1 MEIRKA
7 KKEEFDQIFMMGFD
21 VWSEGSSE
29 NDYLT
34 ECQTSSKYRK
44 GTWYVLSDDLK
55 LISSLIVY
63 DFGNNILGIGSIST
77 PRSLRKKGY
86 ASKLISGVI
95 KEIEKSSFGCSIF
108 LYSDIEANFY
118 EKFNFVKLPDNLQR
132 YKTTTCMVYG
142 KNIQQFLLNEIN
154 SPEYF

>member
-1 MEIRKA
+1 
-7 KKEEFDQIFMMGFD
+7 MMGFD

-29 NDYLT
+29 NDYLKG
-34 ECQTSSKYRK
+34 CQASTKYLK
-44 GTWYVLSDDLK
+44 GTWYVLSEELK
-55 LISSLIVY
+55 LFSSLIVY

-77 PRSLRKKGY
+77 PPSLKKNGY

-95 KEIEKSSFGCSIF
+95 SELEKSFSGCTIF
-108 LYSDIEANFY
+108 LYSDIEAGFY
-118 EKFNFVKLPDNLQR
+118 EKFNFVKPPAGLQR

-142 KNIQQFLLNEIN
+142 KNIQQFLLKNIN